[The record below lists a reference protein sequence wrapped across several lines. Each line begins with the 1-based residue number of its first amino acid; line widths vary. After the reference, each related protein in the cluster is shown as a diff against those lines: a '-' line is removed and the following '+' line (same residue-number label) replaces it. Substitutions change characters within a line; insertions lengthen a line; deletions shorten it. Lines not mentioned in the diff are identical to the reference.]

1 VNPSPLTQKIMP
13 EQISLKL
20 AIPESQHAA
29 LQRHALMRQSVSRE
43 QQQLVSIYYDTHRLA
58 LRKNHV
64 LLRLRRHGNAWLQTV
79 KRQIPSHAGL
89 TRRPAWDAPYLNRFD
104 FTSVDDRDLREKLQE
119 FSDAGK
125 LTALFESNLRRTL
138 WRLEP
143 SSGVVMMAKLDRGW
157 IASSGRRSGISE
169 LELQLVSGGIDALYV
184 VAEQLGARIA
194 LTPETVSKAERGYRL
209 FLNIQPK
216 PVKAGAVAIDTRA
229 TPLIAFRQIALDCL
243 GHMHRNHAGAISTS
257 DPEYIHQ
264 MRVATRRLRA
274 AMRMFNPVLPPGFA
288 DQLTPPLRT
297 LMTTLGRARDL
308 DVLIADIIAPVS
320 AALPDEPRIADLSG
334 VITDRL
340 FRARAEAVG
349 ALQKPAYGQLLL
361 LAAALLHCPPFIG
374 PQEHISAPD
383 VTDVT
388 KSDAASLHPF
398 AHQRLH
404 RLLKK
409 VQSLARQ
416 ARIEDPPSLHELR
429 IAIKRLRYAI
439 EFFGPALH
447 GRSATLLVARLAGLQ
462 DRLGHLNDLA
472 SAGALLMACAG
483 SNALLREAVTLIG
496 GWHGQRHATLLGE
509 LPARIAKLK
518 ALRLPD
524 LRK

>member
-1 VNPSPLTQKIMP
+1 MP

-43 QQQLVSIYYDTHRLA
+43 QQQLVSIYYDTRRLA
-58 LRKNHV
+58 LRKNDV

-104 FTSVDDRDLREKLQE
+104 FTSIDEHDLREKLQE

-125 LTALFESNLRRTL
+125 LTALFESNLRRTI

-143 SSGVVMMAKLDRGW
+143 STGVVILAKLDRGW

-194 LTPETVSKAERGYRL
+194 LTPETLSKAERGYRL

-216 PVKAGAVAIDTRA
+216 SVKAGAVAIDTRA
-229 TPLIAFRQIALDCL
+229 TPLIAFRQIALDCM
-243 GHMHRNHAGAISTS
+243 GHMHQNHAGAISTS

-320 AALPDEPRIADLSG
+320 SALPDEPRIADLSG

-340 FRARAEAVG
+340 FRARTEAVG

-374 PQEHISAPD
+374 PQEGNSEPD
-383 VTDVT
+383 VTNVT
-388 KSDAASLHPF
+388 NVTNVTESDAASLHPF

-447 GRSATLLVARLAGLQ
+447 GRSANALVARLAGLQ

-483 SNALLREAVTLIG
+483 NNALLREAVTLIG

-518 ALRLPD
+518 SLRLPD